1 MRFRLHRI
9 KWAIE
14 IVENTS
20 GLGKRY
26 VLKKYNRWVLIET
39 YPYDRL
45 DEIKIRG
52 FRIRDIRWS

>member
-1 MRFRLHRI
+1 MRFRLHRS

>member
-1 MRFRLHRI
+1 MRFRLYMSKRTV
-9 KWAIE
+9 E
-14 IVENTS
+14 IIENTS

-26 VLKKYNRWVLIET
+26 VMKKYLEWELRET

-52 FRIRDIRWS
+52 FRIRDIRWN

>member
-1 MRFRLHRI
+1 MRFRLYRS
-9 KWAIE
+9 KWTVE
-14 IVENTS
+14 IIENTS

-26 VLKKYNRWVLIET
+26 ILKKYKRWVLIET

-52 FRIRDIRWS
+52 FRIRDIRWN